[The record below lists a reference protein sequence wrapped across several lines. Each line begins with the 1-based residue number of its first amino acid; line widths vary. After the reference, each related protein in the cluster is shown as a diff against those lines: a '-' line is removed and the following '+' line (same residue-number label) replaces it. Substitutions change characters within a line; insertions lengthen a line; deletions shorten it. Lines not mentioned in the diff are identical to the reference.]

1 MHKPAVVMLLCLLC
15 ISLPASARKIQ
26 GVEIPDTLS
35 IANDDTTLVLNGA
48 GIRKKF
54 FLDIYIGALYLPSA
68 TTDAVAILNDT
79 GPASILMHFLHS
91 EVRKKKITAGWTNG
105 LEANLTP
112 AEMAAIRPKLDS
124 FNKLFRTVREGDI
137 IRVDYLPARGTEVRI
152 NNEWRGSIENND
164 FFRTLL
170 QIWLGPHPVSKPLK
184 QGMLGLD

>member
-1 MHKPAVVMLLCLLC
+1 MHKPAVVMLLCLLF

-54 FLDIYIGALYLPSA
+54 FLDSYIGALYLPSA

-91 EVRKKKITAGWTNG
+91 EVSKKK
-105 LEANLTP
+105 L
-112 AEMAAIRPKLDS
+112 
-124 FNKLFRTVREGDI
+124 
-137 IRVDYLPARGTEVRI
+137 LPAGQTA
-152 NNEWRGSIENND
+152 W
-164 FFRTLL
+164 
-170 QIWLGPHPVSKPLK
+170 KPIS
-184 QGMLGLD
+184 